1 MTRRWEE
8 GCSRGNWSNSV
19 FIWVLGKWMQ
29 PLCEISLNCVQFPL
43 WVLARGKESACNAG
57 DADLIPG
64 SGRSPGRGN
73 GNPLQYSCL
82 ENPIDKG
89 AWQATVHGV
98 TNCWTRLKQLSIH
111 TVSNIISCFQF
122 FKGYISNLNLLEKW
136 RFFFNVPV
144 CTSLISSPIMSSN
157 PIQNK
162 SIRLKQ
168 YFCSSAERK
177 VFLEL

>member
-1 MTRRWEE
+1 
-8 GCSRGNWSNSV
+8 
-19 FIWVLGKWMQ
+19 MQ
-29 PLCEISLNCVQFPL
+29 PLCEISLNCMQFPV
-43 WVLARGKESACNAG
+43 WVVPRGSVVKNLPAMQEMQVWSLGQEDLLEEEMGTHSSTLAWRIPWTKE
-57 DADLIPG
+57 
-64 SGRSPGRGN
+64 PGR
-73 GNPLQYSCL
+73 LQSM
-82 ENPIDKG
+82 ESQIVGHD
-89 AWQATVHGV
+89 WSDST
-98 TNCWTRLKQLSIH
+98 H

-122 FKGYISNLNLLEKW
+122 FKGYFSNLNLLEKW
-136 RFFFNVPV
+136 CFFPPMFLV